1 MKYLEHLRELRNRI
15 LFSFLFLFLSFLFFF
30 YNVTYLGNILTKPLF
45 SILENSPNQRMIF
58 TALPEVFISNLK
70 ISLFASFLVSAPMFI
85 IQILLFISPALY
97 KNEKKF
103 FIPLIIL
110 SPFFF
115 LAGILFAYY
124 FLIPVIWNF
133 FISYENFLNNSFP
146 VELESKYSEY
156 IKLTMF
162 LIFASGLSF
171 EFPVIIILLTK
182 IGIFNHH
189 FLSKNRK
196 FFFIGILVFS
206 AFFTPPDVISQI
218 GIAIPLIIF
227 YEFSI
232 LFIKF
237 FINKKNA

>member
-1 MKYLEHLRELRNRI
+1 MKYLNHLRELRNRI

-30 YNVTYLGNILTKPLF
+30 YNVKYLGDILTQPLF
-45 SILENSPNQRMIF
+45 SLLENSTNQRMIF

-70 ISLFASFLVSAPMFI
+70 ISLFASFLVSAPIFI

-103 FIPLIIL
+103 FIPLILL

-156 IKLTMF
+156 IKLIMF

-171 EFPVIIILLTK
+171 EFPVLIILLTK
-182 IGIFNHH
+182 IGAFNHH

-206 AFFTPPDVISQI
+206 ALFTPPDVISQI
-218 GIAIPLIIF
+218 GIAIPLVIF

>member
-85 IQILLFISPALY
+85 IQIILFISPALY

-103 FIPLIIL
+103 FIPLIML

-115 LAGILFAYY
+115 LDGILFAYY

>member
-85 IQILLFISPALY
+85 IQIILFISPALY

-103 FIPLIIL
+103 FIPLIML
-110 SPFFF
+110 SPFF